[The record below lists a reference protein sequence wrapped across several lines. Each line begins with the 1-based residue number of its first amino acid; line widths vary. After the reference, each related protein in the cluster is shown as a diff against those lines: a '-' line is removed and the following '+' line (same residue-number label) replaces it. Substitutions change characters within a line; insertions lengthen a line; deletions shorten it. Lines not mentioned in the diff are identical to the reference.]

1 MSDTAP
7 SILVVTNPAA
17 GNGTGTAAARLAVGE
32 IESAI
37 ASGKT
42 SEHFK
47 GAKVNAAFFSSPEEA
62 SSIIENSSDKE
73 VVISVGGD
81 GLVHL
86 TVNALMKI
94 PAELRPA
101 FGVIPAGTGNDYAR
115 ALGLPLDVRRSVHTV
130 LNAPLRTVDVGFC
143 NGVYFAETLSFG
155 VDAAIALETVE
166 RRARTGRSDAGVYF
180 SSGIDQLRH
189 NLVPRSYHG
198 TFDETPVEGECIT
211 FAVQIGPYY
220 GGGFKIC
227 PEAKLDDGLLDI
239 CISHPPVSMLR
250 AIYVFIRAKNGKHVR
265 MKPIEFARAHRAMLE
280 FDEEPP
286 CQIDGE
292 PLHATTFD
300 IACVHDALRVFTPEV
315 TG

>member
-1 MSDTAP
+1 MSEKAP
-7 SILVVTNPAA
+7 SILIVTNPAA
-17 GNGTGTAAARLAVGE
+17 GNGTGTAAARVAVHE

-37 ASGKT
+37 AAGRT

-47 GAKVNAAFFSSPEEA
+47 KAVVTPAFFSSPQEA
-62 SSIIENSSDKE
+62 SAIIEGSSDRDI
-73 VVISVGGD
+73 VIAVGGD

-86 TVNALMKI
+86 SVNALMKI
-94 PAELRPA
+94 PDETRPA

-115 ALGLPLDVRRSVHTV
+115 ALGLPLNVRRGVHAV
-130 LNAPLRTVDVGFC
+130 LNAPLHTVDVGSC

-155 VDAAIALETVE
+155 LDAAIALETVE

-189 NLVPRSYHG
+189 NLVPYTYRG
-198 TFDETPVEGECIT
+198 TFDGKRVEGQSIT

-227 PEAKLDDGLLDI
+227 PEARLDDGALDI
-239 CISHPPVSMLR
+239 CISHPPVGALK
-250 AIYVFIRAKNGKHVR
+250 AIYVFIRAKNGKHAR
-265 MKPIEFARAHRAMLE
+265 MKLIEFARVHHAVLE
-280 FDEEPP
+280 FDKEPP

-292 PLHATTFD
+292 PMHATRFD
-300 IACVHDALRVFTPEV
+300 ITCVHDALKVFADNV
-315 TG
+315 S